1 MPSWKSMRKYRLY
14 AQNTEHQ
21 SIQHKAV
28 QIKKRG
34 EYNVSY
40 PAAELERT
48 SLWLDRGKKYIYLHS
63 YPWRKAVHLF
73 EPGQQEYVPRNS
85 DTERVRPSVLGYK
98 LHSFRKLNKQRLPR
112 C

>member
-1 MPSWKSMRKYRLY
+1 MRPFEEALIDAILEEYAEIPSY

-48 SLWLDRGKKYIYLHS
+48 SLWLDRGKKYIYLHPIPCARQYIFLNQVNKNMCLETLIRS
-63 YPWRKAVHLF
+63 
-73 EPGQQEYVPRNS
+73 GYV
-85 DTERVRPSVLGYK
+85 LLY
-98 LHSFRKLNKQRLPR
+98 
-112 C
+112 